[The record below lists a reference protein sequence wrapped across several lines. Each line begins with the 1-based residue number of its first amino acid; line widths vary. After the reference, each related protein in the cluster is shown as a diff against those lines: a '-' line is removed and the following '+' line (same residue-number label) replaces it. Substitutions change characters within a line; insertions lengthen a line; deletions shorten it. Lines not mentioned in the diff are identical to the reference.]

1 MLDNPLSL
9 GGDTGLRG
17 YPVQYQ
23 HGLERTLATAELR
36 WYPKIT
42 LYQILDMGLV
52 AFVDA
57 GKATGGDLAD
67 PQANAPFMANQLMPA
82 HQDLLMPNEA
92 QSWLGSVGVG
102 ARFYSS
108 AAPTIV

>member
-1 MLDNPLSL
+1 
-9 GGDTGLRG
+9 
-17 YPVQYQ
+17 
-23 HGLERTLATAELR
+23 LR

-108 AAPTIV
+108 RSANNSVVHIDLSKPVGPGREINSWEIQMKVEQRF